1 MAHAL
6 RTHIKTCNYC
16 TIIDGMP
23 VIRRFT
29 NCVLRINLKDHAPP
43 HFHIVMNDGRE
54 VWVRIDPAEI
64 IHGKVAKREV
74 AEALEWAKSNRALL
88 AARFKELQ
96 Q

>member
-1 MAHAL
+1 
-6 RTHIKTCNYC
+6 
-16 TIIDGMP
+16 MP

-74 AEALEWAKSNRALL
+74 VEVLDWAKSSRAFL
-88 AARFKELQ
+88 AAKFEELQ
-96 Q
+96 H